1 MNVQTGGIPTQR
13 KSTKAKASKA
23 LTTVAEGAIEK
34 PVVAPA
40 ISAESMS
47 IDLSGDED
55 TQMKLLRRSMRSKAK
70 PETYVPGSIQPK
82 KTRGTLTPEQKAARA
97 AARVAALAA
106 KEEAIRALP
115 NPEDIEK
122 MRKQQ
127 EVMRRAQEL
136 YASQMEQD
144 PKRSR
149 GTKIKQ
155 MEERRWKAAVAEAE
169 KQIATEKKE
178 EKKALASE
186 ADILADLFGQMTT
199 SRPVVAPTPIGQAMH
214 SSGHP
219 IVGYDPR
226 DGWPLGV
233 NPVTGQVER
242 FATKDGG
249 KKKRTYNKKS
259 KIQKGGEVEG
269 AAENEAS
276 LPAPVS
282 GGKKKRTYKKKSK
295 SQKGGE
301 VEGAVAENE
310 KSLPSPVDQSGG
322 KKKRTKKQK

>member
-97 AARVAALAA
+97 AARVAAITA

-249 KKKRTYNKKS
+249 KKKRTYKKKS
-259 KIQKGGEVEG
+259 QKGGEVEG

-282 GGKKKRTYKKKSK
+282 GGKKKRTYKKKS
-295 SQKGGE
+295 QKGGE

-310 KSLPSPVDQSGG
+310 KSLPAPVDQSGG
-322 KKKRTKKQK
+322 KKNKRTKKQK

>member
-199 SRPVVAPTPIGQAMH
+199 TRPVVTPTPIGQAMH

-249 KKKRTYNKKS
+249 KKKRTYKK
-259 KIQKGGEVEG
+259 KTQKGGEVEG

-276 LPAPVS
+276 LPAPVAQE

-295 SQKGGE
+295 PQKGGE

-310 KSLPSPVDQSGG
+310 KSLPAPVDQSGG

>member
-97 AARVAALAA
+97 AARVAAITA

-249 KKKRTYNKKS
+249 KKKRAYNQKS
-259 KIQKGGEVEG
+259 KAQKGGEVEG

-282 GGKKKRTYKKKSK
+282 GGKKKRTYKKKS
-295 SQKGGE
+295 QKGGE

-310 KSLPSPVDQSGG
+310 KSLPAPVDQSGG
-322 KKKRTKKQK
+322 KKNKRTKKQK